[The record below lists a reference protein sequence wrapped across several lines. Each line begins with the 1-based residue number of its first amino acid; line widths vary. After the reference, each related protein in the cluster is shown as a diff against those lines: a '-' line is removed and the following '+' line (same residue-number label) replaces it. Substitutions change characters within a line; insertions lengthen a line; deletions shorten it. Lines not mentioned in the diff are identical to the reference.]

1 MRGHHTWFIARL
13 GLLSAFL
20 LSQLVAAQPAR
31 SRFMMLGEDIV
42 FYIGRIEQKTVDA
55 LVQSIGERPIQRL
68 VIHSEGGVL
77 SDGIRLGNWV
87 RQKGAD
93 VEVKILCMSSCANY
107 VFTAANKKT
116 ISDGALVVWHGSA
129 EQKNFREEQEKYR
142 LLLERQSKGEKLST
156 EETADLLTKKTS
168 YEYGEE
174 QRRLQREFFASIGV
188 DEYLTRLG
196 QEPTPTGSAWTVD
209 LKTMKSFGV
218 SNVVAPENYGTQAY
232 VDKAFPQSGLRRIPL
247 ALTSNRP

>member
-1 MRGHHTWFIARL
+1 MRGHHTWFIARF
-13 GLLSAFL
+13 GLLSALL

-55 LVQSIGERPIQRL
+55 LIQSIGDRPIQRL
-68 VIHSEGGVL
+68 VIDSAGGTL
-77 SDGIRLGNWV
+77 SDGIRLGQWV
-87 RQKGAD
+87 KQKGAD
-93 VEVKILCMSSCANY
+93 VEVKNLCMSSCANY

-116 ISDGALVVWHGSA
+116 ISDGALIVWHGSA

-142 LLLERQSKGEKLST
+142 LLLDRQSKGETLSA
-156 EETADLLTKKTS
+156 EETAYLLSNKTR
-168 YEYGEE
+168 YENGEE

-209 LKTMKSFGV
+209 LKTMKAFGV
-218 SNVVAPENYGTQAY
+218 SNVTAPENYGTQAY
-232 VDKAFPQSGLRRIPL
+232 VDKAFPQSGLRHIPL